1 MTGDERRPAGTRER
15 KRQALRRRLSDT
27 ATAMFLADGF
37 DAVRVSDIAKACGV
51 STKTVWNHFPT
62 KESLILDR
70 GERLA
75 TELDGAAE
83 GQQDLSGGLHV
94 LDVVV
99 SCIQGE
105 LSLLDDE
112 PVEGSRDSEVIG
124 AVRAFVLLVGAN
136 PGLRAATAERQESL
150 TNSAMKAVAHQARL
164 PVDSPHVHILAG
176 ALISLWRLHL
186 SGLLRLGDG
195 IWTTHDIREHVL
207 RDLEVGA
214 GLVRSLFR
222 AAARA
227 DATVLDSHPSADS

>member
-1 MTGDERRPAGTRER
+1 MTGDEQRPAGVRER

-37 DAVRVSDIAKACGV
+37 DAVRVSDIAEACGV

-75 TELDGAAE
+75 TDLARAADGPPE
-83 GQQDLSGGLHV
+83 PTGGMHV

-99 SCIQGE
+99 SCIKSE
-105 LSLLDDE
+105 LALLDEE
-112 PVEGSRDSEVIG
+112 PVAAGRDSEVIG
-124 AVRAFVLLVGAN
+124 SVRAFALLVGAN
-136 PGLRAATAERQESL
+136 PGLRAATAERQEFL
-150 TNSAMKAVAHQARL
+150 TNSAMRAVAHQARL
-164 PVDSPHVHILAG
+164 PVDAPQVHILAG

-195 IWTTHDIREHVL
+195 IRTTHDIRENVL
-207 RDLEVGA
+207 QDLEVGQA
-214 GLVRSLFR
+214 LVRSLFR
-222 AAARA
+222 ETANAETTAP
-227 DATVLDSHPSADS
+227 DSHP

>member
-1 MTGDERRPAGTRER
+1 MSGDEQRPAGTRER

-37 DAVRVSDIAKACGV
+37 DAVRVSDIAEACGV

-62 KESLILDR
+62 KESLIHDR

-75 TELDGAAE
+75 IELDKAAE
-83 GQQDLSGGLHV
+83 DRREPIGGLHV

-99 SCIQGE
+99 SCIKSE
-105 LSLLDDE
+105 LALLEDE
-112 PVEGSRDSEVIG
+112 PAEAGRDSEVVG
-124 AVRAFVLLVGAN
+124 AVRAFALLVGAN

-150 TNSAMKAVAHQARL
+150 TNSAMRAVAHQARL

-186 SGLLRLGDG
+186 SGLLRLADG
-195 IWTTHDIREHVL
+195 IRTTHDIREHVL
-207 RDLEVGA
+207 RDLEAGA
-214 GLVRSLFR
+214 SLVRSLFR
-222 AAARA
+222 ETALA
-227 DATVLDSHPSADS
+227 DPTAPDPRPSTGR

>member
-15 KRQALRRRLSDT
+15 KRQELRRRLSDT

-37 DAVRVSDIAKACGV
+37 DAVRVSDIAEACGV

-75 TELDGAAE
+75 TELDKAADARQE
-83 GQQDLSGGLHV
+83 PIGGQHV

-99 SCIQGE
+99 SCIRSE
-105 LSLLDDE
+105 ISLLDDE
-112 PVEGSRDSEVIG
+112 PVEGHDSEVIG
-124 AVRAFVLLVGAN
+124 AIQAFVLLVGAN

-150 TNSAMKAVAHQARL
+150 TNSAMRAVAHQARL

-195 IWTTHDIREHVL
+195 THATHDIREHVL

-214 GLVRSLFR
+214 ALVRRLFR
-222 AAARA
+222 ETARA
-227 DATVLDSHPSADS
+227 GATVLDPHPSAH

>member
-1 MTGDERRPAGTRER
+1 MTGDEQRPAGIRER

-37 DAVRVSDIAKACGV
+37 DAVRVSDIAEACGV

-75 TELDGAAE
+75 TELDRAADV
-83 GQQDLSGGLHV
+83 QQEPIGGLHV

-99 SCIQGE
+99 SCIQSE

-112 PVEGSRDSEVIG
+112 PVAGSRDSQVIG

-150 TNSAMKAVAHQARL
+150 TNSAMKAVAYQARL
-164 PVDSPHVHILAG
+164 PVDSPDVHILAG

-186 SGLLRLGDG
+186 SGLLQLGDG
-195 IWTTHDIREHVL
+195 IRTTHDIREHVL
-207 RDLEVGA
+207 RDLEAGA
-214 GLVRSLFR
+214 ALVRSLFR
-222 AAARA
+222 EAE
-227 DATVLDSHPSADS
+227 LSAIRLSDQGS